1 MTTGRINQVGTYYL
15 YLLCFGRF
23 LWLIY
28 VGVIPIIS
36 VPSYYYYW
44 VLFYKQQQKQ
54 QQLRCTHSYSSA
66 SQMLCQSYS
75 RLVSY

>member
-28 VGVIPIIS
+28 VGVIIPIS

-44 VLFYKQQQKQ
+44 VLFYKQQKQQ
-54 QQLRCTHSYSSA
+54 QQLRCTHRATQVPLKCYV
-66 SQMLCQSYS
+66 
-75 RLVSY
+75 RVIVGW